1 MFKFH
6 YFELVHQQKETQFL
20 LGTISLEVKSG
31 RCENRTI
38 LDLVNR
44 QKSEILS
51 IFTLICKTK
60 CLILD
65 NFYFAIDLC

>member
-6 YFELVHQQKETQFL
+6 YFELVHRQKETQFL
-20 LGTISLEVKSG
+20 LGTISLEVESG
-31 RCENRTI
+31 WCENRTI

-51 IFTLICKTK
+51 IFIMICNTAK
-60 CLILD
+60 L
-65 NFYFAIDLC
+65 NFLF